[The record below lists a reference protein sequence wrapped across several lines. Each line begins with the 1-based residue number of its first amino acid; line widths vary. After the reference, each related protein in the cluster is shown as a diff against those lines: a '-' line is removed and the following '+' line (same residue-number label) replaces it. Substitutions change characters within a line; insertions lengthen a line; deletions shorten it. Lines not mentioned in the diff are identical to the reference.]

1 MKKEAVARATA
12 SFFILHIFQSSDCL
26 FRTDPFVSEC
36 FYDDE
41 HHGDKE
47 DPEDGRNGRTE
58 DDGDAHGYSVYL
70 LVMLY
75 GRQLGVVVGVFP

>member
-1 MKKEAVARATA
+1 M
-12 SFFILHIFQSSDCL
+12 
-26 FRTDPFVSEC
+26 SEC

>member
-1 MKKEAVARATA
+1 M
-12 SFFILHIFQSSDCL
+12 
-26 FRTDPFVSEC
+26 SEF

-41 HHGDKE
+41 HHRDEE
-47 DPEDGRNGRTE
+47 DAENSGNGRTE
-58 DDGDAHGYSVYL
+58 DDGNTHGNSVYL

>member
-1 MKKEAVARATA
+1 
-12 SFFILHIFQSSDCL
+12 
-26 FRTDPFVSEC
+26 VSEC

-47 DPEDGRNGRTE
+47 DAEDSRNGRTK
-58 DDGDAHGYSVYL
+58 DDGDAHRNSVSL

>member
-1 MKKEAVARATA
+1 MLISH
-12 SFFILHIFQSSDCL
+12 SFLHHTKGFL
-26 FRTDPFVSEC
+26 TVSEC

-58 DDGDAHGYSVYL
+58 DDGDAHGDSGFL
-70 LVMLY
+70 LVVLY
-75 GRQLGVVVGVFP
+75 RR

>member
-1 MKKEAVARATA
+1 M
-12 SFFILHIFQSSDCL
+12 
-26 FRTDPFVSEC
+26 SEC

-58 DDGDAHGYSVYL
+58 DDGDAHSNSGFL
-70 LVMLY
+70 LVVLY
-75 GRQLGVVVGVFP
+75 RR

>member
-1 MKKEAVARATA
+1 M
-12 SFFILHIFQSSDCL
+12 
-26 FRTDPFVSEC
+26 SEC

-41 HHGDKE
+41 HHGDEE
-47 DPEDGRNGRTE
+47 DTEDGGDGRTE
-58 DDGDAHGYSVYL
+58 NDGNPHGNSVSL

>member
-1 MKKEAVARATA
+1 M
-12 SFFILHIFQSSDCL
+12 
-26 FRTDPFVSEC
+26 SEF

-58 DDGDAHGYSVYL
+58 DDGDAHGNSVSL

>member
-1 MKKEAVARATA
+1 MPHESLNQAIRLLPVFGDFLPHSACFLT
-12 SFFILHIFQSSDCL
+12 
-26 FRTDPFVSEC
+26 VSEC

-58 DDGDAHGYSVYL
+58 DDGDAHGNSA
-70 LVMLY
+70 
-75 GRQLGVVVGVFP
+75 